1 MEGFKLNNMDAWRL
15 TADEKQEIKVA
26 LEKFDEAR
34 VDHFIDELELI
45 CVQFKLLLG
54 RLPTDNGKR
63 RPILPL
69 DRYVPSQD
77 KKRIS
82 SRLKKTIAELE
93 YLYSHNYL
101 LGLGP
106 SYRTDLSQK
115 GLLADFFSDQMLIL
129 ETEENLKKIYSMLE
143 ETSPPVSSVDPFKFA
158 TAIGFL
164 FSQLFGKP
172 TKYVDGA
179 FFNVLRTCYNSVGI
193 QIDNPKEHAKAAI
206 KNLG

>member
-1 MEGFKLNNMDAWRL
+1 M
-15 TADEKQEIKVA
+15 TADEKLELREA
-26 LEKFDEAR
+26 LKEFDEER

-54 RLPTDNGKR
+54 RLPTDKGKR

-82 SRLKKTIAELE
+82 SRLKKAITELG
-93 YLYSHNYL
+93 YLYDHNYL

-106 SYRTDLSQK
+106 SFRTDLSK
-115 GLLADFFSDQMLIL
+115 EGLLTDFFSDQMLIL
-129 ETEENLKKIYSMLE
+129 ETKDNLEKIYSMVA
-143 ETSPPVSSVDPFKFA
+143 ETSLPVSSVDPFKFA
-158 TAIGFL
+158 TAIAFL
-164 FSQLFGKP
+164 YSQLFRKP
-172 TKYVDGA
+172 TKYYDGP
-179 FFNVLRTCYNSVGI
+179 FFNVLRACYNSVGI

-206 KNLG
+206 KNLS